1 MSDGLTVDGG
11 LLDWALPDALSGL
24 VDPPQPAVMR
34 AAAVKITRV
43 LDEVTV
49 NHLGPATPRSHLEH
63 PHRYGADPAQQRR

>member
-11 LLDWALPDALSGL
+11 VLDLALPDALSGL

-43 LDEVTV
+43 LD
-49 NHLGPATPRSHLEH
+49 
-63 PHRYGADPAQQRR
+63 